1 MYLENFSNAV
11 LVGPMNVI
19 IPCAFISGMLCL
31 CTIAV
36 KNATGLVVL
45 MAFYGFFSGTFV
57 SSPNAI
63 VVHLSAHNRAKIGTR
78 LGQMYGVI
86 SFGMLI
92 GMYLFLSGNYQNN
105 TDVLLL
111 GTPVGGAVLDDH
123 GYKSLWIFSGVL
135 VAASGAFMILSRKLY
150 RGLGLMTKA

>member
-1 MYLENFSNAV
+1 
-11 LVGPMNVI
+11 
-19 IPCAFISGMLCL
+19 
-31 CTIAV
+31 
-36 KNATGLVVL
+36 

-78 LGQMYGVI
+78 LGQLYGAI

-92 GMYLFLSGNYQNN
+92 GMYSNHHYAVSIILTFG
-105 TDVLLL
+105 L
-111 GTPVGGAVLDDH
+111 GTPVGGVVLDDY

-135 VAASGAFMILSRKLY
+135 VGASGAFIIVSRKFY
-150 RGLGLMTKA
+150 KGLGLMTKA